1 MSYVFK
7 GFPSNIV
14 TTDSEDIHSV
24 KVEEGIGYKSK
35 PTLLTG
41 NVTNHILLSPTNG
54 NKLRLKAITIIAEG
68 VTGTIK
74 VYRSTSSTPIMVAYL
89 SAQNRASTSGAFNM
103 ILGVGEYVYVTTTG
117 IGTKETFIGISYD
130 EGKVT

>member
-1 MSYVFK
+1 MSYIFK

-41 NVTNHILLSPTNG
+41 DVTNQILLSPTNG
-54 NKLRLKAITIIAEG
+54 NRLRLKAITIIAEG
-68 VTGTIK
+68 ATGTIK
-74 VYRSTSSTPIMVAYL
+74 IYRSTSSTPIMVAYL
-89 SAQNRASTSGAFNM
+89 TAQNRVGTSGSFNM
-103 ILGVGEYVYVTTTG
+103 VLGVGEYVYVTTTG